1 MSGPSPFAQDWRDCL
16 RAHYQQV
23 VRNEDHATERTLVG
37 VLQKLGFEDTE
48 LGELKVLA
56 TLRDDELSP
65 DFVPDLEVLTAEAV
79 ADIQQQAA
87 AAPSEPELPP
97 VLEAESAADSSEE
110 APPESAEDVPPE
122 PDEPPEY
129 RADGP
134 QQLSFF

>member
-56 TLRDDELSP
+56 TLRADAMSP

-87 AAPSEPELPP
+87 APEEPQAPP
-97 VLEAESAADSSEE
+97 VLEAENAAESGEE